1 MRNNVL
7 ILFYFLFVSILFVST
22 GVKSESP
29 ILPENTIRIALSLDS
44 SDAEELE
51 KKLNTSLTQSGSL
64 KRAKVICLSKGSNG
78 YDQKHILLRNN
89 RIDMMEGGFL
99 IFYEFSKRKKNAK
112 VMLHACYF
120 ASHDE
125 KMFYIR
131 GNIIC
136 NKNDSVKLADINSR
150 AIYAVSESSS
160 SGYMLQKA
168 FLAEKGISLDTD
180 NINFLGDQRL
190 IYQAVSRHPQS
201 VGFVGNF
208 IPLDKNKFTL
218 LECSPKT
225 PGGVLFADLDAFDSE
240 KTYRIIKKQ
249 IELFYLNLYNKH
261 KTNHFFVAPLSTNY
275 KKYFPNY
282 KGAEDLKNQKLQQEN
297 DSLKEKLS
305 EKQSWIYIVV
315 GIAGFVVIALIVYIA
330 YRIWSDKKQTKKL
343 LQEVGIRHLIEQIDD
358 IPHPPAI
365 LKPHKSKLHKSIDL
379 YEKER
384 FDLLISDL
392 TKNTEELLVNI
403 ISQINTMIKNEN
415 KHLIPKKN
423 DFRNQIDAFIPFAV
437 KIQNNKIKEYQLS
450 ETDLNKIKKI
460 IYLVASLKLLYF
472 YRNPSHHHSE
482 LWQPDK
488 HKATQT
494 LHCYAYI
501 IYKLLDS
508 QLFNK

>member
-1 MRNNVL
+1 MRNNIL

-78 YDQKHILLRNN
+78 YDQKYILLRNN

-136 NKNDSVKLADINSR
+136 NKKDSVKLADINSR

-201 VGFVGNF
+201 IGFVGNF
-208 IPLDKNKFTL
+208 IPLDKTKFTL
-218 LECSPKT
+218 LACSPKT
-225 PGGVLFADLDAFDSE
+225 PGGVLFADSDAFDSE
-240 KTYRIIKKQ
+240 KTYGIIKKQ
-249 IELFYLNLYNKH
+249 IELFYLNLYSKH
-261 KTNHFFVAPLSTNY
+261 KTNHFFVAPLSANY

-282 KGAEDLKNQKLQQEN
+282 KGAEDIRSIQIEKEN
-297 DSLKEKLS
+297 NLLKEKLS
-305 EKQSWIYIVV
+305 EKQLWINIGAGIV
-315 GIAGFVVIALIVYIA
+315 IFAFFAFFA
-330 YRIWSDKKQTKKL
+330 FFKFFSKKQTKKL

-358 IPHPPAI
+358 IQHPPAI

-415 KHLIPKKN
+415 KHLKPKKN
-423 DFRNQIDAFIPFAV
+423 DFRNQIEIFLPFAV
-437 KIQNNKIKEYQLS
+437 NIQNNNIKEYQLS

-482 LWQPDK
+482 LWHPDK